1 MAARPFWPSR
11 TLRDEATT
19 CSPTKPDSLRVPNA
33 PASTEASS
41 DSPHGVAARA
51 PSTVSPRP
59 RSSRIS
65 FSGRERARR
74 ANVLS
79 RQLLSVEHSLPA
91 RGSLTPPRTLPT
103 AHPCWETYCA
113 EHGVPIDRGD
123 VDGPP
128 PRVQA
133 QHAAP
138 TVQPS
143 DYKDLHLAAP
153 GASKVYQSSLA
164 DQRRRLTSWSWRSP
178 TGATSES
185 VLLRQLRMTLKKK
198 SPAEARKMAE
208 RSRRRVTQRPATTPY
223 SRRLRKYELDELILA
238 RLRGRMGG
246 TLGLAWAELSPWE
259 QRRAVDQ
266 EYGPK
271 TSVPQEG
278 RRWETTGLRRLRQR
292 QSSAAIL
299 IQHAYRLWRR
309 QRVQRAQDTPF
320 DSHALKMDSP
330 WITAAQ
336 RVKQCGEAV
345 VQAMFGRVRR
355 ARQPQHA
362 TQHATWTAELATRPA
377 EHATGP
383 SQHATRPAE
392 HATRQPQHATQHA
405 TWTAEHATRL
415 AKHAA
420 GLTEHAA
427 CPAEHATC
435 HVEHATCPAEHA
447 TCPARHATCL
457 PEHATSGSQ
466 QLGSG
471 SDTNSTHVSATDSGT
486 THVSAT
492 GSDTTHV
499 SATDSDTTY
508 VSATDS
514 DTTHVSAS
522 TDATMHVSATERSGG
537 EEYKCNALV
546 DEAIA
551 ALSSHPIEDALK
563 CKHVQLD
570 GGVRWRTNPR
580 TGTLLAHTLSAVRDE
595 EGPLLLVF
603 YAYLRGHRVKVLV
616 DSGASD
622 NFVSAECARAC
633 DLTVRS
639 GTPMKVT
646 LADGS
651 VKTAGEVAYTKFTAH
666 TASGV
671 NYCEKRMAL
680 RVLPLGIQVDVV
692 LGGKWLRSLSPV
704 TLDYAGHGSVSF
716 NTRANGGGQ
725 QRVTLVG
732 CSPGM
737 GQGKAQGAGL
747 IDEVFLTATQLKQHL
762 IHAET
767 MRLAGDEESQPQW
780 LMMAMRG
787 NDDEAAFAATA
798 TEVPS
803 SPITLEKEEPRQDTR
818 DAPVSSTWKQRFD
831 AFFEKYLDTLCSAL
845 PEASKLRRTEED
857 KARIDRKPDAE
868 GGPPCRRPY
877 KMTAE
882 ELRQLRERI
891 EQLMEKGYI
900 RPSSSP
906 YAAPC
911 LMVPK
916 PGDPKTLRLVVD
928 YRQLNQQTVRDR
940 YPLPDIQL
948 MFDEMQGAAFFS
960 SFDAV
965 DGFWQVPMAEEDVEK
980 TAFTTQMGAYEWLVM
995 PQGLQN
1001 SPSQYQRR
1009 MQRALGHLPFVRIF
1023 IDDVVVFSRTVEE
1036 HYDHVRQFLDTCR
1049 EKGVYLKASK
1059 AQMLKESLRF
1069 LGHTLSAEGCQPQH
1083 DKVSSIKDWPKLE
1096 TVTHVRQFLGLAGYY
1111 RRFVH
1116 RFSEIAQPL
1125 TSLTKADVP
1134 WQWGELQQWAFDEL
1148 KTALSSAP
1156 VLALPDMKA
1165 ASNGSAP
1172 FLVQTD
1178 ASGVALG
1185 GVLMQDTGDGMRV
1198 IAYDSRQFSAAE
1210 QNYHTGERELCA
1222 LHHCTTVTWRHY
1234 LFSSDFQLQGD
1245 HRPLEWLMSPGRELS
1260 RRQARWYM
1268 DLVEVGVPRME
1279 YVKGALL
1286 LVPDALSRRPD
1297 YVTKDPRE
1305 GLKEAGVVDKE
1316 TDLPKDPLSVL
1327 DADEIFEDHPP
1338 PPVPGWVATM
1348 ESWMDG
1354 VETLQVAERAL
1365 GSLLQAGSAPRHATS
1380 SAEHVTDQP
1389 EHATSSAK
1397 HATCLAGHATRPAEH
1412 ATCPAEHATSPA
1424 KHATRLP
1431 EHATS
1436 QPEHATSSPR
1446 HATCLTEHAT
1456 QHATRPAEHATQH
1469 ATWQAGHAT
1478 RQPQHATQHATPTV

>member
-1 MAARPFWPSR
+1 MGSGKRHFEECGSSEEDESEYP
-11 TLRDEATT
+11 LRYYDDSNDSCEVEDE
-19 CSPTKPDSLRVPNA
+19 
-33 PASTEASS
+33 
-41 DSPHGVAARA
+41 H
-51 PSTVSPRP
+51 
-59 RSSRIS
+59 
-65 FSGRERARR
+65 
-74 ANVLS
+74 
-79 RQLLSVEHSLPA
+79 
-91 RGSLTPPRTLPT
+91 
-103 AHPCWETYCA
+103 
-113 EHGVPIDRGD
+113 
-123 VDGPP
+123 DG
-128 PRVQA
+128 
-133 QHAAP
+133 
-138 TVQPS
+138 
-143 DYKDLHLAAP
+143 HLAAP
-153 GASKVYQSSLA
+153 HFS
-164 DQRRRLTSWSWRSP
+164 
-178 TGATSES
+178 
-185 VLLRQLRMTLKKK
+185 
-198 SPAEARKMAE
+198 AE
-208 RSRRRVTQRPATTPY
+208 RLEQENSLDTV
-223 SRRLRKYELDELILA
+223 SFIDEL
-238 RLRGRMGG
+238 
-246 TLGLAWAELSPWE
+246 
-259 QRRAVDQ
+259 AVGD
-266 EYGPK
+266 EN
-271 TSVPQEG
+271 
-278 RRWETTGLRRLRQR
+278 
-292 QSSAAIL
+292 SSEENE
-299 IQHAYRLWRR
+299 
-309 QRVQRAQDTPF
+309 RVY
-320 DSHALKMDSP
+320 
-330 WITAAQ
+330 
-336 RVKQCGEAV
+336 
-345 VQAMFGRVRR
+345 
-355 ARQPQHA
+355 
-362 TQHATWTAELATRPA
+362 TAEEWAAWEAGAHDSDGTARPA
-377 EHATGP
+377 EHAT
-383 SQHATRPAE
+383 SSAKHATCLAEHATRSLEYATCPAE
-392 HATRQPQHATQHA
+392 HATR
-405 TWTAEHATRL
+405 
-415 AKHAA
+415 
-420 GLTEHAA
+420 
-427 CPAEHATC
+427 PA
-435 HVEHATCPAEHA
+435 EHATCPAEHA
-447 TCPARHATCL
+447 TGQSEHATCL
-457 PEHATSGSQ
+457 AEHATRPAKHATGLREHATSSPEHATGQSEHATSQPGHATGSVKHAPCPAEQATRLAQHATRSAQHATGGSQ
-466 QLGSG
+466 QLESG
-471 SDTNSTHVSATDSGT
+471 SDSDSAHVSATDSGI

-492 GSDTTHV
+492 DSDTTHV
-499 SATDSDTTY
+499 SATDSDTTH

-514 DTTHVSAS
+514 DTTHVSDTNSDTTHVSPTDSDTTHVSVS
-522 TDATMHVSATERSGG
+522 TNATMYVSATEHGSG
-537 EEYKCNALV
+537 EEHECNALV
-546 DEAIA
+546 DEAA
-551 ALSSHPIEDALK
+551 TALSSHPIEDALK
-563 CKHVQLD
+563 CKRVQLD
-570 GGVRWRTNPR
+570 GGVRWKANTR

-622 NFVSAECARAC
+622 NFISAECARTC

-666 TASGV
+666 TAAGV

-725 QRVTLVG
+725 QRVTLAG

-747 IDEVFLTATQLKQHL
+747 IDEPSRLPTAV
-762 IHAET
+762 
-767 MRLAGDEESQPQW
+767 
-780 LMMAMRG
+780 
-787 NDDEAAFAATA
+787 
-798 TEVPS
+798 EVP
-803 SPITLEKEEPRQDTR
+803 PPHTPVEKEEPRQDTR

-831 AFFEKYLDTLCSAL
+831 AFFEKYLDTLCAAL

-891 EQLMEKGYI
+891 EQLMKKGYI

-911 LMVPK
+911 LVVPK

-940 YPLPDIQL
+940 YPLPDTQL
-948 MFDEMQGAAFFS
+948 IFDEMQGAAFFS

-965 DGFWQVPMAEEDVEK
+965 DGFWQVSMAEEDVEK

-1036 HYDHVRQFLDTCR
+1036 HDDHVLRTGRAED
-1049 EKGVYLKASK
+1049 GP
-1059 AQMLKESLRF
+1059 KEFFIWGRTSSTEDIF
-1069 LGHTLSAEGCQPQH
+1069 TAKDANLSMTSGEN
-1083 DKVSSIKDWPKLE
+1083 SS
-1096 TVTHVRQFLGLAGYY
+1096 
-1111 RRFVH
+1111 
-1116 RFSEIAQPL
+1116 
-1125 TSLTKADVP
+1125 
-1134 WQWGELQQWAFDEL
+1134 WAFDEL

-1165 ASNGSAP
+1165 AADGSAP

-1185 GVLMQDTGDGMRV
+1185 GVLMQDTGDGMRA

-1234 LFSSDFQLQGD
+1234 LFSSDFRLQGD

-1297 YVTKDPRE
+1297 YVTKDPRD

-1327 DADEIFEDHPP
+1327 DVEEIFEDHPP

-1365 GSLLQAGSAPRHATS
+1365 GSLLQAGSAPWHATGSAEHATCQSEHATCRAEHATRLAEHATRPAEHATRLPEHATS
-1380 SAEHVTDQP
+1380 SPEHAACLAEHATSRPEHATGSAKHATCPAEHATRPAEHATGQP
-1389 EHATSSAK
+1389 EHATGSAKHATCPAEHATRPAEHATCLAEHATSSAK
-1397 HATCLAGHATRPAEH
+1397 HATCLAEHATRPAEHATSSAKHATCPAEHATCLAEHATCPVEHATSSAKHAACLAEHATRPAEHATSWLEHATCPAEHATRPAEH
-1412 ATCPAEHATSPA
+1412 ATCNM
-1424 KHATRLP
+1424 LP
-1431 EHATS
+1431 GE
-1436 QPEHATSSPR
+1436 Q
-1446 HATCLTEHAT
+1446 L
-1456 QHATRPAEHATQH
+1456 Q
-1469 ATWQAGHAT
+1469 
-1478 RQPQHATQHATPTV
+1478 